1 MKKST
6 RKRHSRSTGLPI
18 YNTNV
23 DVRIKRVMLELGPVD
38 KWEQIKREWQLLAK
52 YFPESQVDSI
62 NQ

>member
-18 YNTNV
+18 HNTNV
-23 DVRIKRVMLELGPVD
+23 DMRIKRVMLELGPVD
-38 KWEQIKREWQLLAK
+38 KWEQIKREGQLLAK
-52 YFPESQVDSI
+52 HFPESQVDSI